1 MPMHLS
7 VKTIEKIKEWA
18 EPVTWEKTIALF
30 TILGGGKKQEYR
42 VAQFMI
48 AQGEQERKHGDT
60 YGNTR
65 TDF

>member
-30 TILGGGKKQEYR
+30 TILGGGKKQGYQ
-42 VAQFMI
+42 VAPFMI
-48 AQGEQERKHGDT
+48 VQEERERKRGDT